1 MKDKSKIL
9 LIAAIIIVTAIIA
22 YVCYGIF
29 KGNKNPIATMEVSY
43 IDSEGNEKTGVVKIE
58 LDTKNAPNTV
68 KNFIALANNGFYD
81 NLTFHRIMPDFM
93 IQGGDKE
100 GNGSGN
106 AKLSD
111 VDKKIEA
118 NSSNDYRYSIKG
130 EFPNNGINNARKFE
144 KGTIAMARSDF
155 SSVGLNE
162 EGYNSGSSQ
171 FFIVNTDNK
180 DVLNS
185 LNRNYAPF
193 GKVIEG
199 YEIIEA
205 LTNVKLKDA
214 EEGEE
219 KSTPENAPVIKSIK
233 IDTFGAKYELPTV
246 LNFDEINEKVMQYQ
260 QLYSQLMNQ
269 NNTDASV
276 ETSEEPAEE

>member
-9 LIAAIIIVTAIIA
+9 LIVAIIIVTAIIA

-81 NLTFHRIMPDFM
+81 NLTFHRIMQDFM

-100 GNGSGN
+100 GTGSGS

-118 NSSNDYRYSIKG
+118 NSSNDYTYSIKG
-130 EFPNNGINNARKFE
+130 EFPNNGVNNARKFE

-180 DVLNS
+180 DVLSS

-219 KSTPENAPVIKSIK
+219 KSKPENAPVIKSIK

-246 LNFDEINEKVMQYQ
+246 LNFDEINDKVMQYQ

-269 NNTDASV
+269 NNTDTSV
-276 ETSEEPAEE
+276 ETTEEPAEE